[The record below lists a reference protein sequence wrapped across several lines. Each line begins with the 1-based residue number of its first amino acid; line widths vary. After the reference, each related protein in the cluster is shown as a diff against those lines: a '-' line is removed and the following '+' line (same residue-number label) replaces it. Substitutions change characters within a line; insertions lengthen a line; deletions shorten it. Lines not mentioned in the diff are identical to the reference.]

1 MIRTAPIHQVFQV
14 IARPE
19 FVLEVRFTNGEKSYL
34 QLTKHLSLTGYFAP
48 LAQRAFFQQVFVD
61 HGTLCWPNNIDL
73 DPVVVYAWTVGEPIE
88 LAEAVP
94 TS

>member
-1 MIRTAPIHQVFQV
+1 MTQHEPIPQIVRV

-19 FVLEVRFTNGEKSYL
+19 FVLEIDFTNGGKGYL
-34 QLTKHLSLTGYFAP
+34 QLLKHLPLTGYFAP
-48 LAQRAFFQQVFVD
+48 LAQPEFFRQVFVD

-73 DPVVVYAWTVGEPIE
+73 DPVVVQAWTIGEPIE

-94 TS
+94 A

>member
-1 MIRTAPIHQVFQV
+1 MNQLAPIPQVLKV
-14 IARPE
+14 IARRE
-19 FVLEVRFTNGEKSYL
+19 FVLEIHFTNGDKDDL
-34 QLTKHLSLTGYFAP
+34 HLTKHLSLTGYFAP
-48 LAQRAFFQQVFVD
+48 LAQREFFQQVFVD

-94 TS
+94 A